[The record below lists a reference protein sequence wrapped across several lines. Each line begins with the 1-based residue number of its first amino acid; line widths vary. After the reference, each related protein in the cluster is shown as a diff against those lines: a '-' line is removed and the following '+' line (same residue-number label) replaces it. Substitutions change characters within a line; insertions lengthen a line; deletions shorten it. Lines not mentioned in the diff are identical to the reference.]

1 MKTAKK
7 KNPATVAGVGYRS
20 LDEIRAKNEEIGHH
34 WFSPRTLA
42 FFQSRIMKDLHLGAF
57 FISSEMD
64 TYRAEPR
71 REYTIRGAK
80 PCGCIETVGEF
91 GQYATLAEARKALY
105 ALTPAHRL
113 VFLGECAEHPTE
125 PATVAP
131 AAPTIVETLPELMT
145 AGELCR
151 RYGVT
156 PQTFANW
163 ENRYPDFPAPVK
175 VVQVRKRGAL
185 RAFWNVSECDKWVSA
200 YRMYLISRLPSV
212 PAT

>member
-1 MKTAKK
+1 MKTTKK

-64 TYRAEPR
+64 TYRADAR

-131 AAPTIVETLPELMT
+131 AALATSVELMT
-145 AGELCR
+145 AGELSR

-163 ENRYPDFPAPVK
+163 EDRYPDFPAPVK
-175 VVQVRKRGAL
+175 VVQVRKRGAG
-185 RAFWNVSECDKWVSA
+185 RAFWNVSECDEWVRA
-200 YRMYLISRLPSV
+200 HRLYLISRLPSV
-212 PAT
+212 PAE